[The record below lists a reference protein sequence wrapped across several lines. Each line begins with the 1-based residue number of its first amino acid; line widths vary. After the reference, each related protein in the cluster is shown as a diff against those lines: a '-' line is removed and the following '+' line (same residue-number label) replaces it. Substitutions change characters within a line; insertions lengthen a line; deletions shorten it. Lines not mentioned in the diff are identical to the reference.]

1 MEALIGLFFLFA
13 VWLTMLTMK
22 VRNQKRTIDMLKK
35 NNKIY
40 LRELLNLGYGKEE
53 RSEETKAE

>member
-1 MEALIGLFFLFA
+1 MEALVGLFFLFA

-22 VRNQKRTIDMLKK
+22 VKNQKRTIDTLKK

-40 LRELLNLGYGKEE
+40 LRELLNLGYVKEK
-53 RSEETKAE
+53 RDEETKAE

>member
-13 VWLTMLTMK
+13 VWLTFLTMK
-22 VRNQKRTIDMLKK
+22 VRNQKRTIDILKR

-40 LRELLNLGYGKEE
+40 LRELLNLGYGKEK
-53 RSEETKAE
+53 RNEETKAD